1 MLKIGKKNIDIFITN
16 KIIWDIEEVFD
27 KEISKV
33 MGGISEMKT
42 KDLALLIFQTV
53 KDELTF
59 DEFSEQIELNQYIPA
74 ATEVILKI
82 NKAFGVDEKKK

>member
-1 MLKIGKKNIDIFITN
+1 MLTIGKKKIDIFITN
-16 KIIWDIEEVFD
+16 KVIWDIEEVFD

-33 MGGISEMKT
+33 ITGISQMKT
-42 KDLALLIFQTV
+42 KDLALLIYQTV

-59 DEFSEQIELNQYIPA
+59 EEFSEEIELNQYVPC

>member
-1 MLKIGKKNIDIFITN
+1 MLTIGKKKIDIFITN
-16 KIIWDIEEVFD
+16 KVIWNIEEVFD

-33 MGGISEMKT
+33 IIGISQMKT
-42 KDLALLIFQTV
+42 KDLALLIYQTV

-59 DEFSEQIELNQYIPA
+59 EEFSEEIELDQYVPCV
-74 ATEVILKI
+74 TEVILKI